1 MRRLLPAAALALA
14 WLSGCV
20 TVSKPASPPQSTEL
34 VVDGAAFVL
43 TYDSVDT
50 KSARDVGEAL
60 KVAVPRI
67 QRWGRFRAPMKVR
80 IHPTHEALEAA
91 VRRYDYPWL
100 RAWARYDSIDVQ
112 SPRTWSLL
120 GAQPQHIVE
129 LLTHEITHC
138 LMYQSVA
145 TESEWARKAIPLW
158 FREGMASVT
167 ASQGYR
173 RPTEEELWRY
183 LRAHPDKDPVT
194 DGEAMQQFEQDIV
207 YGASHRAFEHLLARF
222 GDDAVKAL
230 MQAMMGGLEFPA
242 AFQQVTGTSAAAF
255 AKEYV
260 RSVRDERFR
269 GHQVPPPGTSR

>member
-1 MRRLLPAAALALA
+1 MALL
-14 WLSGCV
+14 WLSACAFV
-20 TVSKPASPPQSTEL
+20 QTPPPLPRASEL
-34 VVDGAAFVL
+34 VVDGAAFQL
-43 TYDSVDT
+43 TYDAVDT
-50 KSARDVGEAL
+50 KSARDVSEAL

-67 QRWGRFRAPMKVR
+67 QRWGKFRAPMRVR

-145 TESEWARKAIPLW
+145 TETDWARKSIPLW

-183 LRAHPDKDPVT
+183 LRTHPEKDPLT

-207 YGASHRAFEHLLARF
+207 YGASHRAFEHILSRW
-222 GDDAVKAL
+222 GDDAVKAT
-230 MQAMMGGLEFPA
+230 MQAMMSGLEFPA
-242 AFQQVTGTSAAAF
+242 AFLQVTGTTASEF
-255 AKEYV
+255 AKGYIRLV
-260 RSVRDERFR
+260 REERFR
-269 GHQVPPPGTSR
+269 VQQASPPGGSR